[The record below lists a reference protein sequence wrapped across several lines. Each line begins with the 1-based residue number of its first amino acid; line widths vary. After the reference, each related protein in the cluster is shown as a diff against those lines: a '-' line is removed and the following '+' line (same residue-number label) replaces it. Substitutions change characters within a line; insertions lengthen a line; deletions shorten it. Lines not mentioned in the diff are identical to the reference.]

1 MVSALEFRILATA
14 RDPVAPVLDQSP
26 LSTDGKGLALT
37 LGLLNCSSI
46 PVAMLCRT
54 LLQCLLSR
62 MSATPVTH
70 PAIICWLLVL
80 WWMDWLQNRW
90 GSLVLPQ
97 CPQCGST
104 SPAVA
109 PSQLLHFGSPEYSV
123 GRKWHCS
130 HAVQILSRMC
140 LIWMFFAMN
149 TVGIEQEAVSLLTVS
164 SLFPAGKQPH
174 KALCLLLLRV
184 RLQMF
189 LLLSPWLSDSDTWHP
204 TTIQPLNM
212 SLCPHRAASAGLCF

>member
-1 MVSALEFRILATA
+1 MLSALEFRVLATA

-26 LSTDGKGLALT
+26 LGMDGKGLAVT
-37 LGLLNCSSI
+37 LGLLNCWSI
-46 PVAMLCRT
+46 PVAMLWGT
-54 LLQCLLSR
+54 FLQCLLSR

-70 PAIICWLLVL
+70 TAIICWLLVL

-90 GSLVLPQ
+90 GSLGLPPVWLYPLLLPPS
-97 CPQCGST
+97 CTLGPLSFLWGESDT
-104 SPAVA
+104 A
-109 PSQLLHFGSPEYSV
+109 PMPFRFYPV
-123 GRKWHCS
+123 
-130 HAVQILSRMC
+130 C

-164 SLFPAGKQPH
+164 SRFPAGKQPH

-184 RLQMF
+184 TLQMF
-189 LLLSPWLSDSDTWHP
+189 LLLSPWLSDSDTRHP

-212 SLCPHRAASAGLCF
+212 SLCPHRAASAGLWF